1 MNSIKRLFNLLKL
14 DKKDIYQIWF
24 YAAFSGVVSLS
35 LPLGIQAI
43 ISFIQAGE
51 VTTSWIV
58 LIIIVS
64 VGVLLGGFLSYMQLR
79 ITENVQQ
86 KIFIR
91 STFEF
96 AFRIPN
102 IKHEEIYKHYPP
114 ELANRFFDTLSIQ
127 KGLPKLLIDY
137 TSAFLQILFGVV
149 LLSLYHPFF
158 LFFGLIILLFLFI
171 ILKFSFINGV
181 ITSLKES
188 KYKYKVAHW
197 LQDIARNYYV
207 FKKPSYI
214 DFALEKNNNF
224 TQEYINNREKHFG
237 IIKKQFVEL
246 VFFKFFIT
254 IFLLLIGGLLV
265 INQKINVGQFVA
277 AELVILLIINSIE
290 KIILGLETL
299 YDLVTSIEK
308 IGQITDMQLE
318 NNTSNYTNQEYSNF
332 TVNLDNVSYKYPDS
346 SKYLFK
352 NISLKIV
359 EKEIILLNGDNGT
372 GKSTLL
378 KILSGLIKPT
388 SGQLFINDNL
398 FNVLNLPSYKN
409 SISYIFEN
417 QTLFEGTIYENLCLG
432 KNISLDLLKETIDVV
447 GLSEFIT
454 QQPIGLQTLIHTEG
468 KQVSSSNIQKILIAR
483 NILQK
488 PKILYLEEPTHEI
501 DAQTALKIIS
511 YLTLPK
517 HKWSIFVV
525 SKDPVWKKYTTKTLT
540 LSNGKLLS
548 DTNL

>member
-1 MNSIKRLFNLLKL
+1 MTSIKRLFNLLKL

-24 YAAFSGVVSLS
+24 YAAFSGIVGLS

-58 LIIIVS
+58 LIVIVS
-64 VGVLLGGFLSYMQLR
+64 VGVLLSGFLSYMQLR

-96 AFRIPN
+96 AFRMPN
-102 IKHEEIYKHYPP
+102 IKHDEIYKHYPP

-127 KGLPKLLIDY
+127 KSLPKLLIDY
-137 TSAFLQILFGVV
+137 TSAVLQIFFGVV
-149 LLSLYHPFF
+149 LLSFYHPFF
-158 LFFGLIILLFLFI
+158 LFFGLIVLVLLLI
-171 ILKFSFINGV
+171 IFKFSFKNGI

-207 FKKPSYI
+207 FKKPIYM
-214 DFALEKNNNF
+214 DFALEKNNKL
-224 TQEYINNREKHFG
+224 THEYIKHREQHFSV
-237 IIKKQFVEL
+237 IKRQFAEL
-246 VFFKFFIT
+246 VSFKFFIT

-277 AELVILLIINSIE
+277 TELVILLIINSVE

-299 YDLVTSIEK
+299 YDLVTSVEK

-318 NNTSNYTNQEYSNF
+318 NNTSNYTNQDYINF
-332 TVNLDNVSYKYPDS
+332 TVNLENVYYKYPDS
-346 SKYLFK
+346 SKYLLK
-352 NISLKIV
+352 DISLKI
-359 EKEIILLNGDNGT
+359 EDKEIILINGDNGS

-378 KILSGLIKPT
+378 KILCGLIAPT
-388 SGQLFINDNL
+388 SGKLFINDNL
-398 FNVLNLPSYKN
+398 FNLLNLPSYKN
-409 SISYIFEN
+409 NISYIFED
-417 QTLFEGTIYENLCLG
+417 QTLFEGTIYENLSLG
-432 KNISLDLLKETIDVV
+432 KNISSELLKEAIDVV
-447 GLSEFIT
+447 GLSNYIM
-454 QQPIGLQTLIHTEG
+454 QQPNGLQTLIHTEG

-483 NILQK
+483 NILQQ
-488 PKILYLEEPTHEI
+488 PKILFLEEPTHDI
-501 DAQTALKIIS
+501 DSESANKIIS
-511 YLTLPK
+511 YITLPK
-517 HKWSIFVV
+517 HNWSLVIV
-525 SKDPVWKKYTTKTLT
+525 SKNDAWKKYVTKTIT
-540 LSNGKLLS
+540 LHNSKLLH
-548 DTNL
+548 